1 MKKVIIIFG
10 FLIFLFSCSNKQT
23 FRASN
28 VNDTTFVLKKESGQG
43 HIWNLHLAVK
53 GDFLDTISL
62 IAPENNN
69 RQHKYIV
76 IGGADTTYD
85 SDWYSDSCIIKI
97 ENLNKPIKNLQIDYQ
112 FFD

>member
-23 FRASN
+23 FRANN
-28 VNDTTFVLKKESGQG
+28 VNDTTFVLKKKSGQG
-43 HIWNLHLAVK
+43 HIWNLHLAIK
-53 GDFLDTISL
+53 GDIHDTISL
-62 IAPENNN
+62 IAPGNTNPQN
-69 RQHKYIV
+69 KYRL
-76 IGGADTTYD
+76 IGGTNTTYD

-97 ENLNKPIKNLQIDYQ
+97 ENLNKPIKKLQIDYQ